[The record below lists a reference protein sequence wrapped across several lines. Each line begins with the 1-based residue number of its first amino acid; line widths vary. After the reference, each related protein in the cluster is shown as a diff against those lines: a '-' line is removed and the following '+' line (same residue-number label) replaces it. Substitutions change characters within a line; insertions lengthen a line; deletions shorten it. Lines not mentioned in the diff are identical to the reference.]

1 MCMKRDEDPNFVLFG
16 REYEG
21 YRWFKPL
28 QVILLTIVFYAVLLG
43 IVLLMAFLAGQL
55 SGISLGEILSG
66 NSGGYDTVDMYS
78 PVGAIMNI
86 GSIAVS
92 LPALFFAT
100 LVVGYRPFGS
110 YQSVDGKWRMRH
122 FLIYFVM
129 GLIVVALPLIV
140 SSFIK
145 GEATGEIHFTVAGF
159 IICVVLGFC
168 QCCAE
173 EHIFRGLLM
182 QTFGG
187 WTRITIVSI
196 VLQAVP
202 FAVIHP
208 YNITGKLSVLI
219 SGILMGVMVYISG
232 GLEASCA
239 YHILNNVTLY
249 IINGFGIQTVSTNL
263 NISDLVFDAL
273 IQGVFIVLIVFLTD
287 RIKEKDI

>member
-1 MCMKRDEDPNFVLFG
+1 
-16 REYEG
+16 
-21 YRWFKPL
+21 
-28 QVILLTIVFYAVLLG
+28 
-43 IVLLMAFLAGQL
+43 
-55 SGISLGEILSG
+55 
-66 NSGGYDTVDMYS
+66 
-78 PVGAIMNI
+78 
-86 GSIAVS
+86 
-92 LPALFFAT
+92 
-100 LVVGYRPFGS
+100 
-110 YQSVDGKWRMRH
+110 
-122 FLIYFVM
+122 
-129 GLIVVALPLIV
+129 
-140 SSFIK
+140 
-145 GEATGEIHFTVAGF
+145 
-159 IICVVLGFC
+159 
-168 QCCAE
+168 
-173 EHIFRGLLM
+173 M

-273 IQGVFIVLIVFLTD
+273 VQGVFIVVIVLLGGK
-287 RIKEKDI
+287 IKEQNN